1 MSEDF
6 LSADKAIF
14 RSNPDGLQGKATRYA
29 GKKTTQVVCNGYES
43 DFKAMCPKFPLFL
56 PDL

>member
-1 MSEDF
+1 

-56 PDL
+56 PNL